1 MSSNNWETQ
10 LSEVERTAYTNYFK
24 RVDADEKGIVLHDEA
39 MDFLKKSDIPE
50 NILKQFWS
58 ACDNEN
64 KGFLT
69 EQEFCTI
76 LKLIACA
83 QHGVVTG
90 DPILAT
96 QVSLPEFNG
105 TGASANTGNY
115 NNNNNNF
122 NRPPM
127 PIPPQATGNVDL
139 VSPEDRQKYIGLF
152 NSFGPENNIL
162 SGERARAAFVQSNLP
177 NTTLQTIWN
186 LADTRRSGSLNQTEF
201 IIAMFYIER
210 AMRGQT
216 QFPPT
221 LPASVYASATGRP
234 PASPLVRNNTLQV
247 SSPPPVPRRSPVF
260 KGRTVA
266 PVHISPEEYRK
277 YQQFFSQ
284 LDTDNSGFVSGA
296 DAVVFFKH
304 SKLPDAD
311 LARIWDLADTNSTG
325 QLNEQEFAT
334 AMHMINQRVAGG
346 DIPSSLPNLNT
357 NYQPQQQ
364 RPQQPMQQPPQQQNV
379 DLLGLDS
386 DFAESSFT
394 PTTPSY
400 QQQPP
405 QQQNVDLA
413 RSQSTLLQTSV
424 NNEMNRAQS
433 AQQQFTSESQAVQ
446 ELLKQ
451 IEMQKE
457 TLAKLKAEA
466 EEAERQLE
474 AEKKRKETLT
484 QELQMYKQETKHFST
499 RVENAQEETK
509 KVQKEIE
516 ELEKNK
522 ASPAPPQQSTLFPS
536 ASHNDFFTLS
546 TAPSPAAGGGLF
558 AKVSEPATANT
569 SLSPKASNSTALFA
583 KVNESSS
590 PQKTFD
596 PFAGFK
602 ASNNSAAPS
611 PTISM
616 NKLKEEAEQKRS
628 ATPNSYA
635 DLGDIESKFPDLSTM
650 EQNFAPPPSSSAEP
664 PATSTVASPTV
675 SVASAPVGSPHTLF
689 KKTQVTPSPLPSKS
703 STMAPEPKNPS
714 VSKYGFD
721 LSAFETSSNTASSPF
736 GQTSMK
742 DELSSLFGSPSTA
755 SAQLPQQKPQSS
767 SGFDDIFGNAAAKPQ
782 QSNTTDKPNETFEN
796 IFFQK

>member
-1 MSSNNWETQ
+1 M
-10 LSEVERTAYTNYFK
+10 
-24 RVDADEKGIVLHDEA
+24 
-39 MDFLKKSDIPE
+39 
-50 NILKQFWS
+50 
-58 ACDNEN
+58 
-64 KGFLT
+64 
-69 EQEFCTI
+69 
-76 LKLIACA
+76 
-83 QHGVVTG
+83 
-90 DPILAT
+90 
-96 QVSLPEFNG
+96 
-105 TGASANTGNY
+105 
-115 NNNNNNF
+115 
-122 NRPPM
+122 
-127 PIPPQATGNVDL
+127 
-139 VSPEDRQKYIGLF
+139 
-152 NSFGPENNIL
+152 
-162 SGERARAAFVQSNLP
+162 
-177 NTTLQTIWN
+177 QTIWN

-266 PVHISPEEYRK
+266 PVHISAEEYHK

-346 DIPSSLPNLNT
+346 EIPSSLPNLNT

-364 RPQQPMQQPPQQQNV
+364 RPQQQPMQQPPQQQNV

-400 QQQPP
+400 QQQQQQHQQPQP

-413 RSQSTLLQTSV
+413 RSQSTLLQTSI
-424 NNEMNRAQS
+424 NNETNRAQS

-451 IEMQKE
+451 IEIQKE

-466 EEAERQLE
+466 EEAERHLE

-484 QELQMYKQETKHFST
+484 QELQMYKQEAKHFAT

-509 KVQKEIE
+509 KVQKDIE

-522 ASPAPPQQSTLFPS
+522 ASPIPPPQTLSPS

-546 TAPSPAAGGGLF
+546 TAPSPAVGGGLF
-558 AKVSEPATANT
+558 AKVNEPAATNS
-569 SLSPKASNSTALFA
+569 SLSPKASNSTTLFA

-602 ASNNSAAPS
+602 ASNSNAAPS

-616 NKLKEEAEQKRS
+616 NKLKEDAEQKRS
-628 ATPNSYA
+628 ATPSSYA

-650 EQNFAPPPSSSAEP
+650 EQNFAPPPSSSTEP
-664 PATSTVASPTV
+664 PVTSAVASPTV

-721 LSAFETSSNTASSPF
+721 LSAFETTSSNTAPSPF

-755 SAQLPQQKPQSS
+755 TAQLPQQKPQS
-767 SGFDDIFGNAAAKPQ
+767 SGFDDIFGNAAKPQ
-782 QSNTTDKPNETFEN
+782 QSNGTDKPNDTFESV
-796 IFFQK
+796 FFQK

>member
-1 MSSNNWETQ
+1 M
-10 LSEVERTAYTNYFK
+10 
-24 RVDADEKGIVLHDEA
+24 
-39 MDFLKKSDIPE
+39 
-50 NILKQFWS
+50 
-58 ACDNEN
+58 
-64 KGFLT
+64 
-69 EQEFCTI
+69 
-76 LKLIACA
+76 
-83 QHGVVTG
+83 
-90 DPILAT
+90 
-96 QVSLPEFNG
+96 
-105 TGASANTGNY
+105 
-115 NNNNNNF
+115 
-122 NRPPM
+122 
-127 PIPPQATGNVDL
+127 
-139 VSPEDRQKYIGLF
+139 
-152 NSFGPENNIL
+152 
-162 SGERARAAFVQSNLP
+162 
-177 NTTLQTIWN
+177 QTIWN

-210 AMRGQT
+210 AMRGQN

-234 PASPLVRNNTLQV
+234 AASPLIRNNTLQV

-266 PVHISPEEYRK
+266 PVQISPEEYRK

-284 LDTDNSGFVSGA
+284 LDTDNSGFVSGG

-346 DIPSSLPNLNT
+346 EIPSSLPNLNT
-357 NYQPQQQ
+357 SYQAQQQ
-364 RPQQPMQQPPQQQNV
+364 RHQPQRAQTMHQPAKQNI

-394 PTTPSY
+394 PTTQTHQ
-400 QQQPP
+400 QQQP
-405 QQQNVDLA
+405 QQNVDLA
-413 RSQSTLLQTSV
+413 RSQSTLLQTSIS
-424 NNEMNRAQS
+424 NETNRAQS

-451 IEMQKE
+451 IEIQKE
-457 TLAKLKAEA
+457 TLAKLKTEA

-474 AEKKRKETLT
+474 NEKKRKETLT
-484 QELQMYKQETKHFST
+484 QELQMYRQETKHFST
-499 RVENAQEETK
+499 RVENAQTETK
-509 KVQKEIE
+509 KIQSEIK
-516 ELEKNK
+516 ELEKDK
-522 ASPAPPQQSTLFPS
+522 ASPAPPQQAMSPPT
-536 ASHNDFFTLS
+536 SHHDFFTLS
-546 TAPSPAAGGGLF
+546 SAPSPAVGGGLF
-558 AKVSEPATANT
+558 AKVNEPATNA
-569 SLSPKASNSTALFA
+569 LSPKTSNSTGLFA

-590 PQKTFD
+590 PNKTFD

-602 ASNNSAAPS
+602 ASNTSAAPS
-611 PTISM
+611 PTMSM
-616 NKLKEEAEQKRS
+616 NKLKEDAEQKRS

-650 EQNFAPPPSSSAEP
+650 EQNFAPPSSSAEP
-664 PATSTVASPTV
+664 PASAVVASPTV

-689 KKTQVTPSPLPSKS
+689 KKTQVTPFATKS
-703 STMAPEPKNPS
+703 TAVAPEPKNPS

-736 GQTSMK
+736 GDTNATSMK
-742 DELSSLFGSPSTA
+742 DELSSIFSSPPAS
-755 SAQLPQQKPQSS
+755 SAQLPQQQP
-767 SGFDDIFGNAAAKPQ
+767 SGFDDIFGNNTKPQ
-782 QSNTTDKPNETFEN
+782 QPSTTDKPNDSFEN